1 MTAALVWDSGKVQ
14 NRLAVLGHPIAHSL
28 SPRLHAAAYAEL
40 GLDWSYD
47 AVDVTEEALPEF
59 VQSRDVSWRGLS
71 LTMPL
76 KRAVLPLLDS
86 RDALVNLAGGANT
99 VLFDDTPG
107 SRAVRGFN
115 TDVFGVREAFVAAGI
130 NKLGSIH
137 LLGGGATASSTL
149 IAAGQLGAKR
159 ALISVRTPLKALS
172 LAQLGRSLG
181 MDVTVHALGD
191 EAAELPKGTPD
202 AVVST
207 LPGGTSIDLDLF
219 AEKLRSRSALL
230 DVAYDPWPSA
240 LAERWTE
247 AGGQV
252 ISGREMLLHQAVAQ
266 IRIFSAGDPSVELP
280 DEDRVFAAMS
290 AAAGR

>member
-1 MTAALVWDSGKVQ
+1 MLVWDSGKVQ

-28 SPRLHAAAYAEL
+28 SPRLHTAAYAEL
-40 GLDWSYD
+40 GVDWSYE
-47 AVDVTEEALPEF
+47 AVDVTEEALADF
-59 VQSRDVSWRGLS
+59 VRSRDASWRGLS

-76 KRAVLPLLDS
+76 KREVVPLLDS

-107 SRAVRGFN
+107 TRALRGFN
-115 TDVFGVREAFVAAGI
+115 TDVFGVREAFTAAGI
-130 NKLGSIH
+130 DKLGSVH
-137 LLGGGATASSTL
+137 LLGGGATASSAL

-181 MDVTVHALGD
+181 MEVTVHGLGD
-191 EAAELPKGTPD
+191 EAAELPKGVPD
-202 AVVST
+202 AVIST
-207 LPGGTSIDLDLF
+207 LPGATPVDEDLF
-219 AEKLRSRSALL
+219 PEKVRARSVLF

-240 LAERWTE
+240 LAERWTQ

-252 ISGREMLLHQAVAQ
+252 ISGLEMLLHQAVAQ
-266 IRIFSAGDPSVELP
+266 IRIFTAGDPSVELP
-280 DEDRVFAAMS
+280 DEERVLSAMT